1 MIEKREIHLPQ
12 GTIRYRDTGKGE
24 TLLFVHGVAVNGELW
39 RKVAPR
45 LSKEF
50 RCVVPDFPLG
60 SHTLPMK
67 RDADLTPPGLARLI
81 ADFMDAL
88 DLRNVTLIGNDTGG
102 ALAQMV
108 AANYPEHLS
117 RLVLVSC
124 DLYEYFFP
132 PLIHPLQM
140 LSRIPG
146 FLMLL
151 GQLLRVRPLQRLPV
165 AYGWLMKRPGTRE
178 EMNVYLDPPR
188 RSAGVR
194 RDLKKVLTSVKNCYT
209 LEAAEKLKR
218 FDKPTLLVWAK
229 EEKFFPVEMARRLAS
244 NMPEAKLEL
253 IEDSYTFI
261 PEDQPEKLAQLL
273 GDFVRRTNL
282 PLAAVS

>member
-12 GTIRYRDTGKGE
+12 GTIRYRDTGTGG

-67 RDADLTPPGLARLI
+67 RDDDLTPPGLARLI
-81 ADFMDAL
+81 VDFMDAL

-108 AANYPEHLS
+108 AASYPERLE

-132 PLIHPLQM
+132 PLIRPLQM

-151 GQLLRVRPLQRLPV
+151 GQLLRVRPLQRLPI

-178 EMNVYLDPPR
+178 EMN
-188 RSAGVR
+188 G
-194 RDLKKVLTSVKNCYT
+194 
-209 LEAAEKLKR
+209 
-218 FDKPTLLVWAK
+218 
-229 EEKFFPVEMARRLAS
+229 
-244 NMPEAKLEL
+244 
-253 IEDSYTFI
+253 
-261 PEDQPEKLAQLL
+261 
-273 GDFVRRTNL
+273 
-282 PLAAVS
+282 